1 MLRICGLEDLRET
14 LQMDRYQQGRE
25 GLLAQTKSNCAA
37 GVSTE
42 VPPNRLEGMN
52 TPINTA
58 KVSVDVRRNAT
69 KDVHR
74 NLRTSPEKG
83 HGDQGHQPP
92 E

>member
-1 MLRICGLEDLRET
+1 MLRICGPEDLRET

-58 KVSVDVRRNAT
+58 KISVDVGRNAT

-83 HGDQGHQPP
+83 HRDQGHQPP